1 MLELQNISKSYLHS
15 LQSIEAVKDI
25 TLPIREGEFIA
36 MVGPSGCGKS
46 TLLKMI
52 AGLIESSSG
61 RIILDGREVISPDKD
76 RGLVFQ
82 GFTLFPWLTVRQN
95 IGFGLSLQKLSEQ
108 QKSAIVEHYL
118 KITDLGDFADFYPKD
133 LSGGMQQRVA
143 IARTLANN
151 PKVLLM
157 DEPFGALDSQTRSQM
172 QEFLTNLWE
181 QEHKTVIF
189 ITHDVQEAIF
199 LSDRILVLS
208 GKPVMVH
215 KEIKVP
221 FPHPRS
227 ISLMNSIEFSNLRGL
242 IRQAINNH

>member
-189 ITHDVQEAIF
+189 ITHDVQEAVF
-199 LSDRILVLS
+199 LADTVYVLS
-208 GKPVMVH
+208 KRPMQV
-215 KEIKVP
+215 KKVFRIP
-221 FPHPRS
+221 FPRPR
-227 ISLMNSIEFSNLRGL
+227 LHWLKRTKEFFELSNQITSELE
-242 IRQAINNH
+242 I